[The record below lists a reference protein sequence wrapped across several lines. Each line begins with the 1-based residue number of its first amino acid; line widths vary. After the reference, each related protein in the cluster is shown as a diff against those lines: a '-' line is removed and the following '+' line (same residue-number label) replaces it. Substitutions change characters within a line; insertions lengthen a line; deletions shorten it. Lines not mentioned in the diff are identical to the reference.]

1 MGIVI
6 QLELTSLGNI
16 FTLEAVASSVVYDRF
31 STLGGKPCF
40 HMTTYPSICRKYYS
54 FNFPVRSKMTKTN
67 ARVGFKTRY
76 CIQAIDRLTALPA
89 SEEIRV
95 ENMVLRNGML
105 ALGNE
110 VAYSNIS
117 IGTSDIPTSFD
128 HTGLVTIASE
138 LLLSE
143 GSFEQTIFQ
152 SPTSN
157 DIISRITREFIFKDF
172 RFPSNS
178 RTLTLREI
186 GISGVTRAV
195 LPTALEINQNHWVK
209 VTLEIDYIYR
219 KKMNQTIPLMVNT
232 AGTSEVLKYHITPF
246 IYNPTPQN
254 NSGKG
259 YGIANAILGYVW
271 NGLPEGITDRTY
283 GASLGV
289 TITRELNQPEC
300 TMIFKVTGS
309 FTNETVIP
317 GFIVRDTINGGAFKI
332 TFPEGLNVQEDD
344 VLDLVIA
351 YSWRQDPI
359 STPL

>member
-1 MGIVI
+1 
-6 QLELTSLGNI
+6 
-16 FTLEAVASSVVYDRF
+16 
-31 STLGGKPCF
+31 
-40 HMTTYPSICRKYYS
+40 
-54 FNFPVRSKMTKTN
+54 
-67 ARVGFKTRY
+67 
-76 CIQAIDRLTALPA
+76 
-89 SEEIRV
+89 
-95 ENMVLRNGML
+95 ML

-344 VLDLVIA
+344 VLDLVIT

-359 STPL
+359 STPQ